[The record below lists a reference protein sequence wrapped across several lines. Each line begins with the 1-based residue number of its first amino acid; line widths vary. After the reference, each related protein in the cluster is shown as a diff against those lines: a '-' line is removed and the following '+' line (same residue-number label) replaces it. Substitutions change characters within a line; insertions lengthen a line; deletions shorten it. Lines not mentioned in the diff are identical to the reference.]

1 MTKALNLAHYDYRDK
16 VINSD
21 SESDDDLCDSS
32 SEEDNPNN
40 NNSRHKDGGYKE
52 NRNEEDHNLKS
63 HLSSVES
70 NNNTSGGS
78 VLTGDHVTYNLQ
90 RATVIRKSSQ
100 QGAIIIH
107 DDEDEEGILTR
118 VGSRLERRVSC
129 GSVETSQTYEL
140 AMVSMKEL
148 MDHEEGEEKEEEEEE
163 EEKEEIEVDWKEL
176 TPQRRPKFVHP
187 CGAEVDSVADTEKR
201 SNRHDKDESTSS
213 EEEQDDN
220 EETNPLDN
228 NNNNERRAS
237 RRQHGIHK
245 IRDSLTSLGSDLVD
259 KMSHALNTSTAP
271 PEYNDDSY
279 DLRATSIVE
288 RHKKVGRNRRRS
300 DANDSMWTRRGS
312 NDSHYSL
319 LNRRASNGSM
329 HSRLSSDDEMGSVHS
344 HTSRKTFDSWIGLG
358 SIVNG
363 NGGGNHRRASNTP
376 FIDDDLYSPH
386 VYYRPGERT
395 LKRCIV
401 FLIVVAIVLL
411 SGAMIGFNVP
421 HKSVNLD
428 ESLSRFAPMSNFTE
442 AEALKIAE
450 NIVKACHETSMAT
463 SSGRWMC
470 QKLCQD
476 HFCCFDKENDGYSC
490 QGDESK
496 MCSVYAGCEI
506 LVEEEKVMEA
516 VESESELD
524 SGSVVTTGGGAVNG
538 YSPPSGGVVIIGGD
552 GQVIGGSEAAAAQQI
567 ANDID
572 RTCAQFYTAGGR
584 AECWA
589 KCKDRMCCFE
599 EPLCKNQP
607 NKQCSLYSGCGVLAA
622 KKIINSSE
630 GNVVEHTSSKVD
642 VDVTVSTWG
651 EDGGTGAGDV
661 GQNTAPTNTQT
672 QQESSSEGSS
682 SSTNANTQTQQQVS
696 TNHENNASTSNTK
709 PPPPPIRCIH
719 DDGLDPEIYSDDWT
733 DDRYDRCH
741 RWEVKYGMTVA
752 DYWNAYGIGS
762 DLDGSDLLLDDKF
775 ASIEKL
781 EYPEYEVDDGFGT
794 HDDDIWKIEVVEDDY
809 SSKVFNVNGNRRL
822 RG

>member
-148 MDHEEGEEKEEEEEE
+148 MDHEE
-163 EEKEEIEVDWKEL
+163 
-176 TPQRRPKFVHP
+176 
-187 CGAEVDSVADTEKR
+187 VDSVADTEKR

-329 HSRLSSDDEMGSVHS
+329 HSRRSSDDEMGSVHS
-344 HTSRKTFDSWIGLG
+344 HTSGKTFDSWIGLG

-395 LKRCIV
+395 LKRCIM

-442 AEALKIAE
+442 AEALEIAE
-450 NIVKACHETSMAT
+450 NI
-463 SSGRWMC
+463 
-470 QKLCQD
+470 
-476 HFCCFDKENDGYSC
+476 ENDGYSC

-630 GNVVEHTSSKVD
+630 GIVVEHTSSKVD

-752 DYWNAYGIGS
+752 DYWNTYGIGS

-794 HDDDIWKIEVVEDDY
+794 YDDDIWKIEVVEDDY